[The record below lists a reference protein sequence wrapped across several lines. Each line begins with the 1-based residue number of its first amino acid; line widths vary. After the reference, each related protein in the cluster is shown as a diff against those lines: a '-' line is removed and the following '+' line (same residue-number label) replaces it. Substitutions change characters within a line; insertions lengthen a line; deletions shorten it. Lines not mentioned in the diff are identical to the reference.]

1 MKDFLLTPSSS
12 VRYFLKYC
20 QLNIPYVVPLFKW
33 NGLVFFFHLY
43 IDKSFKYLSLT
54 VFFCAN
60 FFLLCCVLSI
70 IKPLWIKNMVTP
82 TLFLVVLVFCWLR
95 KCIILCG
102 SDSRCVRFNSFF
114 FILVDAE
121 LPWIFCTL
129 LYRIFFWIA
138 WHRKSFTIQFWSR
151 DEQFVQQTLFRSHIS
166 K

>member
-33 NGLVFFFHLY
+33 NGLVFFLIY
-43 IDKSFKYLSLT
+43 TLIKALNTYLWLF
-54 VFFCAN
+54 FFCAN
-60 FFLLCCVLSI
+60 FFSLCCVLSI

-95 KCIILCG
+95 KCIILCW
-102 SDSRCVRFNSFF
+102 SDSRGVRFNSFF
-114 FILVDAE
+114 FILVDTE
-121 LPWIFCTL
+121 PPWIFCTL

-151 DEQFVQQTLFRSHIS
+151 DEQYVQQTLFRSHIS